1 MSIIDNTVDKE
12 LIDLVDS
19 LFGQAADSGED
30 HHSIWGT
37 LSELG
42 LARLTGDESSG
53 GSGAGWGEAA
63 ALLSGAAAKGV
74 PVPYVETDLLAGWLL
89 EQAGLPVDDRP
100 RTVAIVDA
108 DGRGHRVAWAREV
121 SSIVVVQ
128 AKEDGWAVSD
138 VPAESVE
145 IVDHPAL
152 GREPRAGI
160 RVDVAKLDQAESGS
174 LSDAQ
179 FAVHQLRGALARS
192 LQTVAALETAAD
204 LAKEYVVTRHQFGRP
219 LAKFQSVQN
228 LIVDAVAEATLARSA
243 VDEALY
249 EAIETG
255 LEGPDSVFRVAVAKS
270 VVGRAA
276 SVVVRNT
283 HQALGAIGTTEE
295 HSLHKF
301 TNAALTW
308 RSEFGSIRVWE
319 EALGAAAGAG
329 SVDDVW
335 AMVVGAG
342 PVTAPAVGR

>member
-30 HHSIWGT
+30 HRSIWGT

-228 LIVDAVAEATLARSA
+228 LIVDA
-243 VDEALY
+243 EALY

>member
-30 HHSIWGT
+30 HRSIWGT

-100 RTVAIVDA
+100 RTVALVDA
-108 DGRGHRVAWAREV
+108 DGRGHRVAWASEV
-121 SSIVVVQ
+121 SSIVAVQ
-128 AKEDGWAVSD
+128 AKEGGWVVSD

-145 IVDHPAL
+145 IVEHPAL

-160 RVDVAKLDQAESGS
+160 RVDVAKLEEAESGS

-192 LQTVAALETAAD
+192 LQTVAALETAAE

-329 SVDDVW
+329 TVDDVW

-342 PVTAPAVGR
+342 PVTAPAVSR

>member
-30 HHSIWGT
+30 HRSIWGT

-100 RTVAIVDA
+100 RTVALVDA

-128 AKEDGWAVSD
+128 TKEGGWVVSD

-145 IVDHPAL
+145 IVEHPAL

-160 RVDVAKLDQAESGS
+160 RVDVAKLDEAESGS

-192 LQTVAALETAAD
+192 LQTVAALETAAE

-301 TNAALTW
+301 TNAALAW

-342 PVTAPAVGR
+342 PVTAPAVSR